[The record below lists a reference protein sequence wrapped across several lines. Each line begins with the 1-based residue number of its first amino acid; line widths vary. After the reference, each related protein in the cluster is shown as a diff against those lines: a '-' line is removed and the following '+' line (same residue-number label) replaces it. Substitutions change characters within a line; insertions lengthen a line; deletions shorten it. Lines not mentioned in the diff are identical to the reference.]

1 MEDVIGLSLQPI
13 MFLLLFTYVF
23 GGAIAHG
30 STHTY
35 LQYELPGLLVMTV
48 VFATLGTGLMLN
60 QDISSGVFDRFRS
73 LPIARWAP
81 LAGAVLGDMVR
92 YLISVA
98 ITIGFGMILGFR
110 VTTNPVSAIAACL
123 LLMAFALA
131 MCWVSALIGVA
142 GRVVGPDLPGQRA
155 GRDDTPGVQGEQS
168 EQNPQLATTDVDRA
182 PRLVAHLKRA

>member
-1 MEDVIGLSLQPI
+1 MTAIQAPTMVPAPAHRLTTLDGLRTTFTLTRRGVVKIRTNMEDVIGLSLQPI

-23 GGAIAHG
+23 GGAIAPG

-60 QDISSGVFDRFRS
+60 QDITSGVFDRFRS

-92 YLISVA
+92 YLISVG
-98 ITIGFGMILGFR
+98 IPIGFGMILGFR
-110 VTTNPVSAIAACL
+110 VTTHPVSAIAGCL
-123 LLMAFALA
+123 LLIAFALA
-131 MCWVSALIGVA
+131 LCWVS
-142 GRVVGPDLPGQRA
+142 
-155 GRDDTPGVQGEQS
+155 
-168 EQNPQLATTDVDRA
+168 
-182 PRLVAHLKRA
+182 